1 MRASAN
7 SWSPDVVG
15 LRTLMLVGCLSGL
28 ALFGVGQARADCLP
42 AGGTSFVCSGPTTLP
57 QFILLD
63 DAVVVTTAGFDVDTT
78 LAGGPAVAIAGN
90 GSLSY
95 VDDNASALLSDD
107 VSLMVDNLGGGAGE
121 VLVVSNGAI
130 TSTNAAGAAVLVGN
144 AGAGDTTVTLSGP
157 VTGVGGGIIIGN
169 SNVASTGAVTLTTGN
184 VDAGNIGIGAIQAGA
199 GALQVTAGTVTA
211 VDIGILALVSP
222 FNVDGVVVDAHSVTA
237 GTGIS
242 VTNLGAGATSVTVT
256 GTATGTTNVGVVAD
270 VLDVAN
276 TGGVTL
282 DIANATGDFAGIAVA
297 NDGVGVTSV
306 TTTSMVTS
314 TSGAGIAVLASNNA
328 NANDV
333 VVDANSVTGDG
344 LGILVGND
352 GIGTTRIMVG
362 GVVEGE
368 TAIAIDS
375 LNDASAEI
383 TINGEVR
390 STLGVTGVAID
401 TSFNGATDVTNN
413 SVLTGRLE
421 LGDLDDIVTN
431 AGLWD
436 VAGTSRFGLG
446 LDELDNQVGA
456 VLRAARLA
464 AVAETTLLRNL
475 ETYSGGGTLSLADGG
490 AGDSL
495 EFEGD
500 VVFSLGAVQ
509 DIDLGAAADIV
520 LAGGTADLTEA
531 TLRVRLQSD
540 YVLGQT
546 FAVLT
551 AGGGVTGQ
559 YGALDGGTAYLGL
572 VDTYDANNAYLQVVL
587 RQALAAPGRT
597 PNQIAT
603 GHGLESLALS
613 NPLVV
618 ALLAAMTDDEARAML
633 DSVSGEIHGSVQSA
647 LLRESR
653 LVREAV
659 LAHLRASLDG
669 ASSAPVLAY
678 AADSQALSWSP
689 ELTQIWSEAVGSW
702 GRVASDGNAS
712 EMHTRTGALLV
723 GADSMIG
730 DWRVGLLLGYGST
743 HMDVANLASSAD
755 SSTYQVG
762 LYGGTA
768 WGDVAFRTGMAYAWN
783 DISSTRTAVSGGVA
797 QVLTADY
804 GTSAAQAFGELA
816 YMMDFGSS
824 TLEPFA
830 NAAVVGTQN
839 AAFTEQGG
847 SAALSTAAS
856 TNVAAFTTLGLRAAA
871 KFIAGET
878 ALVTVSGAAG
888 WRQGWGNAPQV
899 QNSFAGGT
907 GFSIAGAAVSG
918 GALVLD
924 AAVDVDFSDQ
934 LRVSTTYNSV
944 IGQAQF
950 DQSIKGA
957 LAVRF

>member
-7 SWSPDVVG
+7 SWSPDVVR
-15 LRTLMLVGCLSGL
+15 LRTVMLAGCMSGL

-42 AGGTSFVCSGPTTLP
+42 AGGTSFMCSGPTTLP
-57 QFILLD
+57 QFILID
-63 DAVVVTTAGFDVDTT
+63 DAAVVTTAGFGVDTT
-78 LAGGPAVAIAGN
+78 LAGGPAVAIGGN

-95 VDDNASALLSDD
+95 IDDNASALLSDD

-130 TSTNAAGAAVLVGN
+130 TSTNAAAAAVVVGN

-157 VTGVGGGIIIGN
+157 VTGVGGGVIIGN
-169 SNVASTGAVTLTTGN
+169 SNVASSGALMLTTSV

-199 GALQVTAGTVTA
+199 GAVQVTAGTVTA
-211 VDIGILALVSP
+211 VDIGILALASP
-222 FNVDGVVVDAHSVTA
+222 FNVDGVVVEAHSVTA
-237 GTGIS
+237 GTGII
-242 VTNLGAGATSVTVT
+242 VTNIGAGATSITVT
-256 GTATGTTNVGVVAD
+256 GTATGTTDIGVVAD
-270 VLDVAN
+270 VLDSTN

-282 DIANATGDFAGIAVA
+282 DVANAAGDFAGIAVA
-297 NDGVGVTSV
+297 NDGLGATRV
-306 TTTSMVTS
+306 TTTGLVTS
-314 TSGAGIAVLASNNA
+314 ANGAGIAVLAGNNA

-333 VVDANSVTGDG
+333 VVDVNSVAGDA

-352 GIGTTRIMVG
+352 GVGTARITVA

-383 TINGEVR
+383 TIDGEVR

-401 TSFNGATDVTNN
+401 TSFNGAATITNN
-413 SVLTGRLE
+413 NRLTGRLE
-421 LGDLDDIVTN
+421 LGDLDDTVTN

-436 VAGTSRFGLG
+436 VAGTSAFGAG
-446 LDELDNQVGA
+446 FDELENQTGA
-456 VLRAARLA
+456 TLHAARLA
-464 AVAETTLLRNL
+464 AVAETTVLLSL
-475 ETYSGGGTLSLADGG
+475 ETYWGGGTLSLADGG
-490 AGDSL
+490 AGDR
-495 EFEGD
+495 FEVDGD
-500 VVFSLGAVQ
+500 VIYRPGAVQ

-520 LAGGTADLTEA
+520 VAGGTADLTDA

-551 AGGGVTGQ
+551 AGGGITGQ
-559 YGALDGGTAYLGL
+559 YGALQGGTTYLGL
-572 VDTYDANNAYLQVVL
+572 VDSYDATNAYLEVVQ

-633 DSVSGEIHGSVQSA
+633 DSLSGEIHGSVQSA

-678 AADSQALSWSP
+678 SADSQAMSWAP

-712 EMHTRTGALLV
+712 EMQSRTGALLV
-723 GADSMIG
+723 GADSMVG

-743 HMDVANLASSAD
+743 HMDVVNLASSAD
-755 SSTYQVG
+755 SNTYQVG

-783 DISSTRTAVSGGVA
+783 DISSTRTAVSGGIP

-804 GTSAAQAFGELA
+804 GTSSAQAFGELA

-847 SAALSTAAS
+847 SAALNTAAS

-888 WRQGWGNAPQV
+888 WRQGWGNAPRV
-899 QNSFAGGT
+899 QNSFAGGA
-907 GFSIAGAAVSG
+907 GFGISGAAVNGS
-918 GALVLD
+918 ALVLD